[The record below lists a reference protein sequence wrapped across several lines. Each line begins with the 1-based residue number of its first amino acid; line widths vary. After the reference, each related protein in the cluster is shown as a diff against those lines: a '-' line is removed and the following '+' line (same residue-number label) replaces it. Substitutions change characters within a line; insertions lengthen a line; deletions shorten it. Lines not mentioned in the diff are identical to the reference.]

1 MEEMEEMEKTKKR
14 KVVDKLG
21 LTSYHY
27 RRQKEAIEGVKRMM
41 ENPLTVE
48 QMVAQVNAIW
58 KTEHGE
64 KSSN

>member
-1 MEEMEEMEKTKKR
+1 MEKTRMR
-14 KVVDKLG
+14 KVDKLG

-27 RRQKEAIEGVKRMM
+27 ERQKEAIEGVKRMM

-48 QMVAQVNAIW
+48 QMMAQVNAIW